1 MEKNESSC
9 SILRSLDL
17 DDIEPVVSEAYHQ
30 KGAGRPPRK
39 PVGIFKALIVKRV
52 RQIPSDRE
60 LYRRLWND
68 PDLREVCDI
77 EAEQKPYHPSQLTRF
92 RNRIGVERLEKIMNT
107 LVNELF
113 KGKLIVGKTVVLDA
127 TFIKAYSKRD
137 PHENSRGGSDPD
149 SRVGRNGKTYELG
162 YKLHIAIDA
171 KSELPLA
178 VIAASANDN
187 EKKHAPD
194 LLEKALRATKR
205 QTKFLVA
212 DSQYSCR
219 SLRDQASI
227 CGVRVVIPF
236 PANQQRGQ
244 KGMLRVDRYFRTHG
258 PADEKRVYRLRSSI
272 ERVNSRLK
280 DQLCLERHRV
290 KGLRRIT
297 IHALFCL
304 ITMLLNAVAALRLHM
319 ADKARSMTLLAK

>member
-9 SILRSLDL
+9 SVLRSLNL
-17 DDIEPVVSEAYHQ
+17 DDIEEVVSEAYHQ

-39 PVGIFKALIVKRV
+39 PNGIFKALIVKRV
-52 RQIPSDRE
+52 KQIPSDRE

-77 EAEQKPYHPSQLTRF
+77 EEEQKPYHPTQLTRF
-92 RNRIGVERLEKIMNT
+92 RNRIGVDRLEKIMNT
-107 LVNELF
+107 LVDELL

-137 PHENSRGGSDPD
+137 PHENSRGGADPD
-149 SRVGRNGKTYELG
+149 ARVGRNGKTFELG

-178 VIAASANDN
+178 VIAAPANDN
-187 EKKHAPD
+187 EKKHAPA
-194 LLEKALRATKR
+194 LLEKALKATKR
-205 QTKFLVA
+205 RMKVLVA

-219 SLRDQASI
+219 GLRDQASSQ
-227 CGVRVVIPF
+227 GVRVVIPF
-236 PANQQRGQ
+236 PANQQREQ
-244 KGMLRVDRYFRTHG
+244 KGLLRVDRYFRTHG
-258 PADEKRVYRLRSSI
+258 PTCEKKLYKLRSSI

-280 DQLCLERHRV
+280 EQLCLEKHRV
-290 KGLRRIT
+290 RGLERVT
-297 IHALFCL
+297 IHALICM
-304 ITMLLNAVAALRLHM
+304 IAMLLNAVAAFRLNRSG
-319 ADKARSMTLLAK
+319 KARSIALLAR